1 MLLKGALSAGRVG
14 TRSYSTTTKVTTSI
28 YVNSRTTTLA
38 VKPVPPVFQE
48 KNGWWN
54 MKRKGSI
61 ILDFATQADKSV
73 PTFNDWAKK
82 LSFGLAPMEI
92 GKLATT
98 PPGEVMEFVHTFSS
112 GVGDR
117 MDEKILRVA
126 ANSDG
131 EGVTFTIVYNPA
143 DGESREMSVPVR
155 DSEFFVLKNLLY
167 SSIPQLCG
175 WNYSLGATPFDPS
188 AVRVEQ
194 DTFRGSSEF
203 PAGGQR

>member
-1 MLLKGALSAGRVG
+1 
-14 TRSYSTTTKVTTSI
+14 
-28 YVNSRTTTLA
+28 
-38 VKPVPPVFQE
+38 
-48 KNGWWN
+48 
-54 MKRKGSI
+54 
-61 ILDFATQADKSV
+61 
-73 PTFNDWAKK
+73 
-82 LSFGLAPMEI
+82 MEI

-98 PPGEVMEFVHTFSS
+98 PPGEVVGVLHSHTYCCCALPSPLSHATHELCACSQMEFVHTFSS